1 MTRYQNN
8 NLLGIGLMLLA
19 MLLFSVMDAA
29 AKWLVSNEMSAIQVI
44 AVRSWFIVAIIPP
57 LLMLRGE
64 LSELATRKPWQHLLR
79 GMVGVIAPLSFF
91 SALETL
97 PLADATVVFF
107 SATFILTAASALL
120 LKEHVGIHRWSAVAI
135 GFAGVVIATNPGGG
149 GPLLSYLLVLCAT
162 TIYALIFITGKQ
174 LSRQDSVISLVF
186 SLHLGIGIVAT
197 AALPWVWVP
206 IAATALAQ
214 LFLMA
219 LIALVA
225 HYVFAAAFAR
235 AEVSALA
242 PFEYSALVWAVL
254 IGYAVWGDIPALEV
268 WLGAAVII
276 GCGLYVIHRES
287 LQRKSTAPAPD
298 HSDPLP

>member
-1 MTRYQNN
+1 
-8 NLLGIGLMLLA
+8 
-19 MLLFSVMDAA
+19 
-29 AKWLVSNEMSAIQVI
+29 
-44 AVRSWFIVAIIPP
+44 
-57 LLMLRGE
+57 
-64 LSELATRKPWQHLLR
+64 
-79 GMVGVIAPLSFF
+79 
-91 SALETL
+91 
-97 PLADATVVFF
+97 
-107 SATFILTAASALL
+107 
-120 LKEHVGIHRWSAVAI
+120 
-135 GFAGVVIATNPGGG
+135 
-149 GPLLSYLLVLCAT
+149 LLSYLLVLCAT

-206 IAATALAQ
+206 IAATAIAQ